1 MHPATPLL
9 RQELSRAR
17 KSLKS
22 AKLLDDK
29 ENYYFGEEFLR
40 ARKSTKLLNEK
51 RKLTISHLKLISLS
65 S

>member
-51 RKLTISHLKLISLS
+51 EN
-65 S
+65 